1 MKMNDCARCHQ
12 AETGHKGACFQC
24 HK

>member
-1 MKMNDCARCHQ
+1 MKMNDCAKCHLE
-12 AETGHKGACFQC
+12 ETGSKGACFQC